1 MADKKISDLNALT
14 ASASDDLTIVSDTS
28 ATETKKITLANVF
41 NKVPT
46 WLGFAD
52 TVTTM
57 AADALAVPITA
68 SVCHKT
74 SGADAEALT
83 IVAGTSGQV
92 LIIVMIV
99 DGGGTAT
106 LSGAQINGSVA
117 FSEVGHTATLLYTN
131 SKWTVS
137 YTHLTLPTICSV

>member
-57 AADALAVPITA
+57 AADALPVPVTA
-68 SVCHKT
+68 SICHKT

-92 LIIVMIV
+92 LIVIMIV

-106 LSGAQINGSVA
+106 LSGAQIIGSVA

-131 SKWTVS
+131 SKWNMIGGNATWAA
-137 YTHLTLPTICSV
+137 

>member
-1 MADKKISDLNALT
+1 MADKKISALT
-14 ASASDDLTIVSDTS
+14 ATTTTAASDIAHVVTGMGGTP
-28 ATETKKITLANVF
+28 TNKKITVANLF
-41 NKVPT
+41 NTIPT
-46 WLGFAD
+46 WIGFAD
-52 TVTTM
+52 TVTTV
-57 AADALAVPITA
+57 AADVLPIPVTA

-74 SGADAEALT
+74 SGSDAEALT

-131 SKWTVS
+131 SKWNMIGGNATWAA
-137 YTHLTLPTICSV
+137 

>member
-1 MADKKISDLNALT
+1 MSDKTITELDALT
-14 ASASDDLTIVSDTS
+14 VSASTDSLVVYDASATGTLKLTV
-28 ATETKKITLANVF
+28 ANLI
-41 NKVPT
+41 NKLPT

-68 SVCHKT
+68 SICHKT
-74 SGADAEALT
+74 SGSDAEALT
-83 IVAGTSGQV
+83 IVAGATGQV

-117 FSEVGHTATLLYTN
+117 FSEVGHAATLLYTN
-131 SKWTVS
+131 SKWNMIGGNATWAA
-137 YTHLTLPTICSV
+137 

>member
-1 MADKKISDLNALT
+1 MADKKISALT
-14 ASASDDLTIVSDTS
+14 ATTTTAASDIAHVVTGMGGTPIN
-28 ATETKKITLANVF
+28 KKITVANLF
-41 NKVPT
+41 NTIPT
-46 WLGFAD
+46 WIGFAD

-57 AADALAVPITA
+57 AADALAVPVTA

-74 SGADAEALT
+74 SGSDAEALT

-92 LIIVMIV
+92 LIVVMIV

-131 SKWTVS
+131 SKWNM
-137 YTHLTLPTICSV
+137 IGGNAAWAA

>member
-1 MADKKISDLNALT
+1 MADKRITELNALT
-14 ASASDDLTIVSDTS
+14 ISASGDEALISDTS
-28 ATETKKITLANVF
+28 ASETKKITLANVF

-57 AADALAVPITA
+57 AADALAVPVTA
-68 SVCHKT
+68 SICHKT

-83 IVAGTSGQV
+83 IVAGTSGQI

-106 LSGAQINGSVA
+106 VTPTTFANGTTIAFDAVGESVTLVWNSTVGWVASSVNGA
-117 FSEVGHTATLLYTN
+117 
-131 SKWTVS
+131 TVS
-137 YTHLTLPTICSV
+137 

>member
-1 MADKKISDLNALT
+1 MADKKISALT
-14 ASASDDLTIVSDTS
+14 ATTTTAASDIAHVVTGMGGTP
-28 ATETKKITLANVF
+28 TNKKITVANLF
-41 NKVPT
+41 NTIPT
-46 WLGFAD
+46 WIGFAD

-57 AADALAVPITA
+57 AADALAVPVTA

-74 SGADAEALT
+74 SGSDAEALT

-92 LIIVMIV
+92 LIVVMIV

-131 SKWTVS
+131 SKWNMIGGNATWAA
-137 YTHLTLPTICSV
+137 

>member
-1 MADKKISDLNALT
+1 MADKKISALT
-14 ASASDDLTIVSDTS
+14 ATTTTAASDIAHVVTGMGGTPIN
-28 ATETKKITLANVF
+28 KKITVANLF
-41 NKVPT
+41 NTIPT
-46 WLGFAD
+46 WIGFAD

-57 AADALAVPITA
+57 AADALAVPVTA

-92 LIIVMIV
+92 LIVVMIV

-131 SKWTVS
+131 SKWNMIGGS
-137 YTHLTLPTICSV
+137 AAWSA

>member
-1 MADKKISDLNALT
+1 MADKKISALT
-14 ASASDDLTIVSDTS
+14 ATTTTAASDIAHVVTGMGGTPIN
-28 ATETKKITLANVF
+28 KKITVANLF
-41 NKVPT
+41 NTIPT
-46 WLGFAD
+46 WIGFAD
-52 TVTTM
+52 TVTTV
-57 AADALAVPITA
+57 AADVLPIPVTA

-74 SGADAEALT
+74 SGSDAEALT

-131 SKWTVS
+131 SKWNMIGGS
-137 YTHLTLPTICSV
+137 AAWSA

>member
-1 MADKKISDLNALT
+1 MADKKISALT
-14 ASASDDLTIVSDTS
+14 ATTTTA
-28 ATETKKITLANVF
+28 ATDIAHVVTGMGGTPTNKKITVANLF
-41 NKVPT
+41 NTIPT
-46 WLGFAD
+46 WIGFAD

-57 AADALAVPITA
+57 AADALAVPVTA

-74 SGADAEALT
+74 SGSDAEALT
-83 IVAGTSGQV
+83 IAAGTSGQV

-131 SKWTVS
+131 SKWNMVGGNATWAA
-137 YTHLTLPTICSV
+137 

>member
-1 MADKKISDLNALT
+1 MSDKTITELDALT
-14 ASASDDLTIVSDTS
+14 VSASTDSLVVYDASATGTLKLTV
-28 ATETKKITLANVF
+28 ANLI
-41 NKVPT
+41 NKLPT

-68 SVCHKT
+68 SICHKT
-74 SGADAEALT
+74 SGSDAETLT

-99 DGGGTAT
+99 DGNGTAT
-106 LSGAQINGSVA
+106 LSGAQMNGSVA

-131 SKWTVS
+131 SKWNMIGGNATWAA
-137 YTHLTLPTICSV
+137 

>member
-1 MADKKISDLNALT
+1 MADKKISALT
-14 ASASDDLTIVSDTS
+14 ATTTTA
-28 ATETKKITLANVF
+28 ATDIAHVVTDMGSTPTNKKITVANLF
-41 NKVPT
+41 KTIPT
-46 WLGFAD
+46 FIGFGD

-57 AADALAVPITA
+57 AADALAVPVTA
-68 SVCHKT
+68 SICHKT

-131 SKWTVS
+131 SKWNMIGGNAAWS
-137 YTHLTLPTICSV
+137 A

>member
-14 ASASDDLTIVSDTS
+14 ASASNDLTIVSDTS

-57 AADALAVPITA
+57 AADALPVPVTA
-68 SVCHKT
+68 SICHKT
-74 SGADAEALT
+74 SGGDAEALT
-83 IVAGTSGQV
+83 IVAGTSGQI

-131 SKWTVS
+131 SKWNMIGGNATWAA
-137 YTHLTLPTICSV
+137 

>member
-1 MADKKISDLNALT
+1 MADKKISALT
-14 ASASDDLTIVSDTS
+14 ATTTTA
-28 ATETKKITLANVF
+28 ATDIAHVVTDMGSTPTNKKITVANLF
-41 NKVPT
+41 NTIPT
-46 WLGFAD
+46 WIGFAD

-57 AADALAVPITA
+57 AADALAVPVTA
-68 SVCHKT
+68 SICHKT

-131 SKWTVS
+131 SKWNMIGGNAAWS
-137 YTHLTLPTICSV
+137 A

>member
-1 MADKKISDLNALT
+1 MSDKTITELDALT
-14 ASASDDLTIVSDTS
+14 VSASTDSLVVYDASATGTLKLTV
-28 ATETKKITLANVF
+28 ANLI
-41 NKVPT
+41 NKLPT

-57 AADALAVPITA
+57 AADVLAVPITA
-68 SVCHKT
+68 SICHKT
-74 SGADAEALT
+74 SGSDAETLT

-92 LIIVMIV
+92 LIVVMIV

-117 FSEVGHTATLLYTN
+117 FSDVGHAATLLYTN
-131 SKWTVS
+131 SKWNMIGGNATWAA
-137 YTHLTLPTICSV
+137 

>member
-1 MADKKISDLNALT
+1 MADKKISALT
-14 ASASDDLTIVSDTS
+14 ATTTTAASDIAHVVTGMGGTPIN
-28 ATETKKITLANVF
+28 KKITVANLF
-41 NKVPT
+41 NTIPT
-46 WLGFAD
+46 WIGFAD
-52 TVTTM
+52 TVTTV
-57 AADALAVPITA
+57 AADVLPIPVTA

-74 SGADAEALT
+74 SGSDAEALT

-117 FSEVGHTATLLYTN
+117 FSEVGHSATLLYTN
-131 SKWTVS
+131 SKWNMIGGNATWAA
-137 YTHLTLPTICSV
+137 

>member
-1 MADKKISDLNALT
+1 MSDKTITELDALT
-14 ASASDDLTIVSDTS
+14 VSASTDSLVVYDTS
-28 ATETKKITLANVF
+28 ATGTLKLTVANLV
-41 NKVPT
+41 NKLPT

-68 SVCHKT
+68 SICHKT
-74 SGADAEALT
+74 SGSDAETLT

-117 FSEVGHTATLLYTN
+117 FSEVGHAATLLYTN
-131 SKWTVS
+131 SKWNMIGGNATWAA
-137 YTHLTLPTICSV
+137 

>member
-1 MADKKISDLNALT
+1 MADKKLSDLNALT
-14 ASASDDLTIVSDTS
+14 ASASNDLTIVSDTS

-52 TVTTM
+52 TVTTV
-57 AADALAVPITA
+57 AADVLPIPVTA

-74 SGADAEALT
+74 SGGDAEALT

-131 SKWTVS
+131 SKWNMIGGNATWAA
-137 YTHLTLPTICSV
+137 

>member
-14 ASASDDLTIVSDTS
+14 ASASNDLTIVSDTS

-52 TVTTM
+52 TVTTV
-57 AADALAVPITA
+57 AADVLPIPVTA

-74 SGADAEALT
+74 SGGDAEALT

-92 LIIVMIV
+92 LIVIMIV

-131 SKWTVS
+131 SKWNMIGGNATWAA
-137 YTHLTLPTICSV
+137 

>member
-1 MADKKISDLNALT
+1 MSDKTITELDALT
-14 ASASDDLTIVSDTS
+14 VTASTDSLVVYDASATGTLKLTV
-28 ATETKKITLANVF
+28 ANLI
-41 NKVPT
+41 NKLPT

-68 SVCHKT
+68 SICHKT
-74 SGADAEALT
+74 SGGDAETLT

-117 FSEVGHTATLLYTN
+117 FSEVGHAATLLYTN
-131 SKWTVS
+131 SKWNMIGGNATWAA
-137 YTHLTLPTICSV
+137 

>member
-14 ASASDDLTIVSDTS
+14 ASSSDDLTIVSDTS

-57 AADALAVPITA
+57 AADALAVPVTA

-117 FSEVGHTATLLYTN
+117 FSHVGHTATLLYTN
-131 SKWTVS
+131 SKWNMVGGTA
-137 YTHLTLPTICSV
+137 TWAA

>member
-1 MADKKISDLNALT
+1 MSDKTITELDALT
-14 ASASDDLTIVSDTS
+14 VSASTDSLVVYDASATGTLKLTV
-28 ATETKKITLANVF
+28 ANLI
-41 NKVPT
+41 NKLPT

-68 SVCHKT
+68 SICHKT
-74 SGADAEALT
+74 SGGDAESLT

-117 FSEVGHTATLLYTN
+117 FSEVGHSATLLYTN
-131 SKWTVS
+131 SKWNMIGGNATWAA
-137 YTHLTLPTICSV
+137 

>member
-1 MADKKISDLNALT
+1 MSDKTITELDALT
-14 ASASDDLTIVSDTS
+14 VSASTDSLVVYDASATGTLKLTV
-28 ATETKKITLANVF
+28 ANLI
-41 NKVPT
+41 NKLPT

-68 SVCHKT
+68 SICHKT
-74 SGADAEALT
+74 SGGDAETLT

-117 FSEVGHTATLLYTN
+117 FSEVGHSATLLYTN
-131 SKWTVS
+131 SKWNMIGGNATWAA
-137 YTHLTLPTICSV
+137 

>member
-1 MADKKISDLNALT
+1 MADKKISALT
-14 ASASDDLTIVSDTS
+14 ATVTTAASDIAHVVTGMGGTPIN
-28 ATETKKITLANVF
+28 KKITVANLF
-41 NKVPT
+41 NTIPT
-46 WLGFAD
+46 WIGFAD
-52 TVTTM
+52 TVTTV
-57 AADALAVPITA
+57 AADVLPIPVTA

-74 SGADAEALT
+74 SGSDAEALT

-131 SKWTVS
+131 SKWNMIGGNATWAA
-137 YTHLTLPTICSV
+137 

>member
-14 ASASDDLTIVSDTS
+14 VSASDDLTIVSDTS

-52 TVTTM
+52 TVTTV
-57 AADALAVPITA
+57 AADVLPIPVTA

-74 SGADAEALT
+74 SGSDAEALT

-117 FSEVGHTATLLYTN
+117 FSDVGHAATLLYTN
-131 SKWTVS
+131 SKWNMIGGNATWAA
-137 YTHLTLPTICSV
+137 

>member
-14 ASASDDLTIVSDTS
+14 VSASDDLTIVSDTS

-52 TVTTM
+52 TVTTV
-57 AADALAVPITA
+57 AADVLPIPVTA

-74 SGADAEALT
+74 SGSDAEALT
-83 IVAGTSGQV
+83 IVAGTSGQI

-117 FSEVGHTATLLYTN
+117 FSEAGHTATLLYTN
-131 SKWTVS
+131 SKWNMVGGNATWAA
-137 YTHLTLPTICSV
+137 

>member
-1 MADKKISDLNALT
+1 MSDKTITELDALT
-14 ASASDDLTIVSDTS
+14 VSASTDSLVVYDASATGTLKLTV
-28 ATETKKITLANVF
+28 ANLI
-41 NKVPT
+41 NKLPT

-68 SVCHKT
+68 SICHKT
-74 SGADAEALT
+74 SGGDAETLT

-92 LIIVMIV
+92 LMIVMIV

-106 LSGAQINGSVA
+106 LSGAQINGSIA
-117 FSEVGHTATLLYTN
+117 FSEVGHAATLLYTN
-131 SKWTVS
+131 SKWNMIGGNATWAA
-137 YTHLTLPTICSV
+137 

>member
-1 MADKKISDLNALT
+1 MADKKISALT
-14 ASASDDLTIVSDTS
+14 ATTTTAASDIAHVVTGMGGTPVN
-28 ATETKKITLANVF
+28 KKITVAHLF
-41 NKVPT
+41 NTIPT
-46 WLGFAD
+46 WIGFAD
-52 TVTTM
+52 TVTTV
-57 AADALAVPITA
+57 AADVLPIPVTA

-74 SGADAEALT
+74 SGSDAEALT

-92 LIIVMIV
+92 LIVVMIV

-131 SKWTVS
+131 SKWNMIGGNATWAA
-137 YTHLTLPTICSV
+137 

>member
-1 MADKKISDLNALT
+1 MSDKTITELDALT
-14 ASASDDLTIVSDTS
+14 VSAPTDSLVVYDASALGTLKLTV
-28 ATETKKITLANVF
+28 ANLV
-41 NKVPT
+41 NKLPT

-68 SVCHKT
+68 SICHKT
-74 SGADAEALT
+74 SGGDAETLT

-117 FSEVGHTATLLYTN
+117 FSEVGHAATLLYTN
-131 SKWTVS
+131 SKWNMIGGNATWAA
-137 YTHLTLPTICSV
+137 

>member
-1 MADKKISDLNALT
+1 MADKKISALT
-14 ASASDDLTIVSDTS
+14 ATTTT
-28 ATETKKITLANVF
+28 ATTDIAHVVTDMGNTPTNKKITIANLF
-41 NKVPT
+41 NKIPT
-46 WLGFAD
+46 WIGFAD

-57 AADALAVPITA
+57 AADALAVPVTA

-74 SGADAEALT
+74 SGADADALT

-131 SKWTVS
+131 SKWNMIGGNAAWS
-137 YTHLTLPTICSV
+137 A